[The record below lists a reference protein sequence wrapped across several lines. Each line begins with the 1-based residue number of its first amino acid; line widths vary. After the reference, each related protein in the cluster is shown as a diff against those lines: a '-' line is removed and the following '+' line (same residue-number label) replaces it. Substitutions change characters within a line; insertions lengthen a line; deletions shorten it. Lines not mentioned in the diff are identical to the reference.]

1 MLNSVWN
8 LCRSCPVPTDE
19 KPLHTEY
26 KRSFTWHSNPDD
38 VVQKPPESDRKME
51 PAISRKKKYPDLA
64 YKHEFILCNGD
75 DGVESSESQDTGS
88 GSGGDYSEQG
98 TRARPVERITK
109 GSFRSKSADP
119 GLERRIKLMVQ
130 SYPPSRLHRNPTLTG
145 DAPIVPKATEYRSK
159 FAWPGDGPELTEAH
173 RIAYSGLKLT
183 EDRSSDSQEGQNGEE
198 QTSSRKREKR
208 TEYKSNFRPFSSYV
222 YVDGNWKK
230 THKLRDAEGKLLD
243 ETNPWYSE
251 VVERIKKADEY
262 RVRSQGTPFYGEQSP
277 LIQGKPVEGDSPLST
292 DVLIAMSRPLFR
304 EEKPISPRKRSVSAH
319 PPAVVPLLQTG
330 ESRQKEES
338 LSSSR
343 SVSSERKKERTPEG
357 RHETSPRR
365 QPRTFREGLS
375 TKKPVRPAS
384 VPRGEPSIKSTGT
397 TTPPYSKPRPVPRQ
411 SPYSTVNGED
421 TKLWVKPTTAD
432 QEKKKDIINGEKL
445 EKYFDEGDGVKEP
458 LESEEKGNHEMP
470 LQTKEKDTVRPS
482 FLQET
487 NGFNG
492 DAESK
497 SPSPIPEP
505 PTGPVPLT
513 TVMSPEELTGVKSP
527 VPETWTVPLE
537 TKKELEWTNCYTAA

>member
-1 MLNSVWN
+1 M
-8 LCRSCPVPTDE
+8 
-19 KPLHTEY
+19 
-26 KRSFTWHSNPDD
+26 
-38 VVQKPPESDRKME
+38 ES
-51 PAISRKKKYPDLA
+51 AISRKKKYPDLA

-75 DGVESSESQDTGS
+75 GVESSDSQDTGS
-88 GSGGDYSEQG
+88 GSGGDCSEQG
-98 TRARPVERITK
+98 SRARPTERITR

-119 GLERRIKLMVQ
+119 GLEQRIKLMVQ
-130 SYPPSRLHRNPTLTG
+130 SYPPSRPHRNPTLTG
-145 DAPIVPKATEYRSK
+145 DAPIVPKATEYQSK
-159 FAWPGDGPELTEAH
+159 FAWPGDGPELTEAC
-173 RIAYSGLKLT
+173 RIAYSGLKMT
-183 EDRSSDSQEGQNGEE
+183 EDRSSDSQEGLVEGQNVEV
-198 QTSSRKREKR
+198 QTILRKRDKR
-208 TEYKSNFRPFSSYV
+208 TEYKSNFQPFSAYV

-230 THKLRDAEGKLLD
+230 NNKLRNAEGKPLD

-319 PPAVVPLLQTG
+319 PPAVLQTG
-330 ESRQKEES
+330 EIRQKEES
-338 LSSSR
+338 LSFPR
-343 SVSSERKKERTPEG
+343 SVCSERKTERTPEG
-357 RHETSPRR
+357 QHETSHGR
-365 QPRTFREGLS
+365 QPRTFREVLS
-375 TKKPVRPAS
+375 TRKPVRPAS

-397 TTPPYSKPRPVPRQ
+397 TTPPYIKPRPVPCQ
-411 SPYSTVNGED
+411 SQYSMVNGED

-432 QEKKKDIINGEKL
+432 QEKRKDMINGEKL
-445 EKYFDEGDGVKEP
+445 EKYSDGDGKEEP
-458 LESEEKGNHEMP
+458 LESKEKGNHEMSP
-470 LQTKEKDTVRPS
+470 QTEEKDTVRPIS
-482 FLQET
+482 LQET

-497 SPSPIPEP
+497 SSLPISEP

-537 TKKELEWTNCYTAA
+537 RNKELEWTNCYTAADIKRMKCPPDLLAKSKLLPENGELIKSGV